1 MEGRIVKGIWIPI
14 EIWEA
19 ADLSWNEKILLM
31 EIDSYTTKGKD
42 CYISDEY
49 ISDLLGVNERNAR
62 RNLSNLIQKGYVK
75 KTRFDGR
82 RRYVESL
89 LCRADRSL
97 KTGQTGHQRPHTN
110 NNILNYSSTKNNY
123 ISIENGKF
131 DFYQALLEMGVS
143 PQVAKDFMA
152 VRKEKKAKDT
162 QTAIKGLQRE
172 IAKSGMTA
180 EECITISVE
189 NSWKGFK
196 VEWLDEKK
204 PMAQRRQVP
213 ETNFQKL
220 MKVGQEMF
228 GGINDE

>member
-19 ADLSWNEKILLM
+19 DDLSWNEKILLM

-42 CYISDEY
+42 CFISDEY
-49 ISDLLGVNERNAR
+49 ISELLGINATNANR
-62 RNLSNLIQKGYVK
+62 TLSSLIKKGYVI

-82 RRYVESL
+82 KRYVESRAAL
-89 LCRADRSL
+89 PKTTEQPCR
-97 KTGQTGHQRPHTN
+97 KQQHTN
-110 NNILNYSSTKNNY
+110 NNILNNSSTKNNN